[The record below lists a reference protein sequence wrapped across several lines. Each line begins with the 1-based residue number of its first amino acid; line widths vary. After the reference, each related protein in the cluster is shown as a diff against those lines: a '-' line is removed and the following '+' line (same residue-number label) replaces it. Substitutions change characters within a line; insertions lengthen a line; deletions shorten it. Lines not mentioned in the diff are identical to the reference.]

1 MIVLS
6 SGSLYTYGLPRVFDL
21 AARVGFDGIEVMVDV
36 SDDNRNASY
45 LRRLSDA
52 HALPIAAVHS
62 PFVPDIPGWPADQ
75 MGRLERT
82 VALAQELGAPLV
94 VSHLPYRIYWLT
106 CRWHSA
112 RPRRALFPVFWPRR
126 EAYYDLLRH
135 EDHLAQ
141 MEADTGVTIAVE
153 NMPDRRFLGMSL
165 PLYWFN
171 QLDELARFPHMTLDT
186 THIGTWG
193 LDLLQVWDALGA
205 RVAHVHLSNY
215 DGREHRLPTVGRLAL
230 DGFLQRLAEDGFRGA
245 VSVECGPEVFG
256 AGDADVCL
264 ANLERT
270 LAFCREHFSVP
281 SGVVP

>member
-1 MIVLS
+1 LIVLS
-6 SGSLYTYGLPRVFDL
+6 SGSLHTYGLPRVFDL
-21 AARVGFDGIEVMVDV
+21 AARVGFDGIELMVDAPN
-36 SDDNRNASY
+36 DNRNASY

-62 PFVPDIPGWPADQ
+62 PFVMDIPGWPADQ

-106 CRWHSA
+106 CRWHGA
-112 RPRRALFPVFWPRR
+112 RSRRALFPVFWPRR
-126 EAYYDLLRH
+126 EAYYCLLRR
-135 EDHLAQ
+135 EDRLAQ
-141 MEADTGVTIAVE
+141 MEADTGVIVAIE
-153 NMPDRRFLGMSL
+153 NMPARRLLGMSL

-171 QLDELARFPHMTLDT
+171 RLDELARFPHLTLDT
-186 THIGTWG
+186 THVGTWG
-193 LDLLQVWDALGA
+193 LDLLDVWDALGA

-215 DGREHRLPTVGRLAL
+215 DGREHRLPTDGRLAL
-230 DGFLQRLAEDGFRGA
+230 DSFLHRLAEDGFRGA

-256 AGDADVCL
+256 AEDAGACL

-270 LAFCREHFSVP
+270 LAFCREHFSVAP
-281 SGVVP
+281 DVVS